1 MNYCKITYIL
11 LIFFLSF
18 YQPLVGQK
26 NSSDYNFTSIK
37 DGFTQRAITSIFK
50 DADGYLWISTYGDG
64 LFRYNGLD
72 FKNYK
77 QERNAKENSLN
88 SSIVYSALQDV
99 QKNIWVGS
107 ELGLNFY
114 NKNNDK
120 FENITLQEE
129 KGEKLTFPIY
139 TIAEYD
145 ENILL
150 LGTHKFGL
158 FKFDKTSLTRK
169 LIPYKVNKPTL
180 SLLINTIVKSS
191 NGRFLIGTNHGLM
204 TFDPYNE
211 VLQLAKFNTE
221 NGYET
226 IDNSIESLHV
236 ARDNSIWIGTF
247 SSGLLRV
254 NHNNNDVYSIE
265 KFSISKKRI
274 LSLAEKTNGNILCG
288 TENDGLFEV
297 DYTTKSI

>member
-11 LIFFLSF
+11 LISFLFF
-18 YQPLVGQK
+18 YQPLIGQK
-26 NSSDYNFTSIK
+26 NSSDYNFTSIE

-129 KGEKLTFPIY
+129 GQKLTFSTH

-145 ENILL
+145 ENTLL
-150 LGTHKFGL
+150 LGTYEFV
-158 FKFDKTSLTRK
+158 TR
-169 LIPYKVNKPTL
+169 
-180 SLLINTIVKSS
+180 
-191 NGRFLIGTNHGLM
+191 
-204 TFDPYNE
+204 
-211 VLQLAKFNTE
+211 
-221 NGYET
+221 
-226 IDNSIESLHV
+226 
-236 ARDNSIWIGTF
+236 
-247 SSGLLRV
+247 
-254 NHNNNDVYSIE
+254 
-265 KFSISKKRI
+265 
-274 LSLAEKTNGNILCG
+274 
-288 TENDGLFEV
+288 
-297 DYTTKSI
+297 